1 MNEPK
6 WVETKKEYDITDTGE
21 RVPKKVTLEPFK
33 KKYAGFEKK
42 EAIDVVLR
50 VVSLLAIFI
59 PLWLFFQQQKAEL
72 NKQKVLFQLDL
83 YAQITTELHSLLDRP
98 FNNLQFENS
107 RTKLFYELD
116 PKLKLLGD
124 SKVISKFKEL
134 KQNIPLYLLCSKIN
148 ANVDSF
154 RHYTENMLVHIKSSP
169 IPVAGT
175 YAEDEK
181 KIFYMLFYRI
191 DSLHTDLIS
200 MQGVLQE
207 EFIQKESYD
216 TTGRTIM
223 KSSAAVFLKNVNRIE
238 ETENYIVD
246 MYDNYK
252 DNNVESEIQQSPVS
266 VDALEGLINNS
277 LGQHRTTGLIHK
289 KQTKDFNAQ
298 LIRDTEAMDSLMIL
312 SNLRYY
318 GR

>member
-50 VVSLLAIFI
+50 LVSLLAIFI

-98 FNNLQFENS
+98 FNNTQFEDS

-148 ANVDSF
+148 VNVDSF
-154 RHYTENMLVHIKSSP
+154 RHYAENMLVHIKSSP
-169 IPVAGT
+169 IPVTGA

-181 KIFYMLFYRI
+181 NVFYMFLYKI
-191 DSLHTDLIS
+191 DSMHTELIS
-200 MQGVLQE
+200 MQGVLKE

-216 TTGRTIM
+216 TTGRTTM
-223 KSSAAVFLKNVNRIE
+223 KKSAAVFLQNVNRIE

-252 DNNVESEIQQSPVS
+252 DTNVESEIQQSPVS
-266 VDALEGLINNS
+266 VDALEGLINKS

>member
-1 MNEPK
+1 MSESK
-6 WVETKKEYDITDTGE
+6 WVETKKEYDISDTGE

-98 FNNLQFENS
+98 FNNAQFEDS
-107 RTKLFYELD
+107 RNRLFYELD

-124 SKVISKFKEL
+124 SKVINKFKEL

-148 ANVDSF
+148 MNVDSF
-154 RHYTENMLVHIKSSP
+154 RHYSENILVHIKSSH
-169 IPVAGT
+169 IPVAGA

-181 KIFYMLFYRI
+181 NIFYTLFYKI
-191 DSLHTDLIS
+191 DSMHTDLNS
-200 MQGVLQE
+200 MQGVLKE
-207 EFIQKESYD
+207 ELIQKESYD
-216 TTGRTIM
+216 TTGRTIV
-223 KSSAAVFLKNVNRIE
+223 KNLGAVFLKNVNRIE
-238 ETENYIVD
+238 ETENYILD
-246 MYDNYK
+246 IYDNYK
-252 DNNVESEIQQSPVS
+252 DTNIESEIQQSPVS
-266 VDALEGLINNS
+266 IDTLESLVNKS
-277 LGQHRTTGLIHK
+277 LGQHRTTGLTHK

-298 LIRDTEAMDSLMIL
+298 LIRDTEALDSLMIL